1 MSGILSSYTVMQKA
15 EWSGRTFYAAKDRRS
30 GQVVHLIATRA
41 TDPLQPYQHPS
52 LPHVNPLAA
61 EGDILWLA
69 GAVSEGDTLE
79 DLRNGSQLSES
90 DLVSALLTVLDGLAI
105 LAKLPGA
112 PVPSYVDP
120 ACVRRD
126 SLGRW
131 KLDYLALA
139 HAPEARMPAT
149 EPYGVHPF
157 GILLYWLITGQTV
170 RRSRVPLS
178 RVEHGISA
186 ALQFVLIRA
195 LGRSYPSLAEL
206 RADIERAGQ
215 EHEFRPIVHKP
226 LSRPAGANP
235 IPHPVRLHPLQPQS
249 QSSLPPSVVLAPAPP
264 QQRHT
269 EELLTHIPVIPMNHP
284 QRHPTQLQ
292 AQPQPLSQQ
301 PPSRRLPELEHHR
314 VALGGGPHIPIDD
327 RPWALPPRPPGG
339 YRKYVVPPPPNQAV
353 VKAIR
358 LGSLSLVSLATVFLT
373 GAVMLKA
380 GLIPPDLLPGLWRGP
395 TPVVRMP
402 GPGQPGGQLPP
413 EPAGPVYGP
422 TLPGPFPPQ
431 EPGPTEPGPEEP
443 GEPAPTEP
451 EEPIEEGPPDV
462 GIDPPPPPVSNPPP
476 AVTPPPVKN
485 PPSPPKANPIPPIQ
499 PPTQPVPTPPSQQ
512 PEPPQTKRPE
522 PEPGTNEYADA
533 SQGGL
538 PTIVHFN
545 GRDLGWAY
553 IIPHPNS
560 PYITIN
566 TFNRLFGRNVYWIP
580 QEGGSI
586 RLFNG
591 AQSVITTDYK
601 LVRDRLWLKLTPF
614 LQDALGIHV
623 QAYNEKG
630 MFFAQ

>member
-1 MSGILSSYTVMQKA
+1 MSGILSNYTVMQKA
-15 EWSGRTFYAAKDRRS
+15 DWSGRTFHAAQDRRS
-30 GQVVHLIATRA
+30 GQVVHLIATRP
-41 TDPLQPYQHPS
+41 TDPLEPYQHAS
-52 LPHVNPLAA
+52 LPHVKPLAA
-61 EGDILWLA
+61 EGDTLWLV

-90 DLVSALLTVLDGLAI
+90 DLVSALLTVLDGLAS
-105 LAKLPGA
+105 LARLPGI

-126 SLGRW
+126 ALGRW
-131 KLDYLALA
+131 KIDYLVLA

-215 EHEFRPIVHKP
+215 EHEFRPILHKP
-226 LSRPAGANP
+226 LPRAAGVQP
-235 IPHPVRLHPLQPQS
+235 VPHPVRLQPAQATA
-249 QSSLPPSVVLAPAPP
+249 PASVVLAPPAPR
-264 QQRHT
+264 QT

-284 QRHPTQLQ
+284 QRNQPKP
-292 AQPQPLSQQ
+292 QPQLLSS
-301 PPSRRLPELEHHR
+301 PATRLPELEHHR
-314 VALGGGPHIPIDD
+314 VRLSGGPQIPIDD

-339 YRKYVVPPPPNQAV
+339 YRKYVVPPPPNPAV
-353 VKAIR
+353 VKAVR
-358 LGSLSLVSLATVFLT
+358 MGSLSLVSLATVFLT

-380 GLIPPDLLPGLWRGP
+380 GLIPPDLLPGLWRST
-395 TPVVRMP
+395 TPVVHMP
-402 GPGQPGGQLPP
+402 GPGGQLPP

-422 TLPGPFPPQ
+422 ALPGTPLPTEPGPPQ
-431 EPGPTEPGPEEP
+431 PGPTEPEPEEPEEP
-443 GEPAPTEP
+443 GEPEPPPPAEP

-462 GIDPPPPPVSNPPP
+462 GINPPPPPVSNPPP
-476 AVTPPPVKN
+476 ANAPPPVKN
-485 PPSPPKANPIPPIQ
+485 PPSPPKVNPIPPIQ
-499 PPTQPVPTPPSQQ
+499 PPKQPIPTPPSQQ

-522 PEPGTNEYADA
+522 PEPGTSDYADA

-538 PTIVHFN
+538 PTIVHLN
-545 GRDLGWAY
+545 DRNLGWAY
-553 IIPHPNS
+553 IIPHPAN

-566 TFNRLFGRNVYWIP
+566 TFNRLFGQNVFWIP

-591 AQSVITTDYK
+591 ARSVITTDYT

-614 LQDALGIHV
+614 LQEALGV
-623 QAYNEKG
+623 RVTAYNEKG